1 MFECYKNTCQ
11 KCYCYLN
18 TENCCLKTM
27 TKQAL
32 NIRMLEMLKR
42 LARTK
47 RLPRQLEIM
56 VLKLQL
62 DRMVRL
68 S

>member
-1 MFECYKNTCQ
+1 
-11 KCYCYLN
+11 
-18 TENCCLKTM
+18 M

>member
-1 MFECYKNTCQ
+1 
-11 KCYCYLN
+11 
-18 TENCCLKTM
+18 M

-42 LARTK
+42 LAHTK